1 MTVTSIHSLWLRGLF
16 SIAVLSYLGAQVD
29 IKAALSA
36 AASVDA
42 LYLVAVLVLVAL
54 DRMVMVARWLLVLRS
69 SGQRLGLASLTRIF
83 LVSSFLGSALPTSVG
98 ADALRAY
105 QLSSHTDN
113 PSEAIASVA
122 IDRLV
127 GFFTLTLLAILGTTL
142 WGSASD
148 TIPRAW
154 FWSLIV
160 LVTLL
165 VGGLLF
171 ADHLVRSFLPSR
183 WHTSSIVMTVLRL
196 TDALSRYRDRRGI
209 LAGTFSLSLAVHLL
223 RVSQAYLLGQGL
235 DLTVPFLYYLA
246 FMPIALLIFLLPVSI
261 AGVGLPQG
269 VIVWLLAPLGVTDD
283 LSFALSTLLV
293 LTGLAGN
300 LPGAWLY
307 ARSKNALEETT

>member
-1 MTVTSIHSLWLRGLF
+1 M
-16 SIAVLSYLGAQVD
+16 
-29 IKAALSA
+29 KAALSA

-42 LYLVAVLVLVAL
+42 LHLVAVLVLVAL
-54 DRMVMVARWLLVLRS
+54 DRMVMVARWLLVLRG
-69 SGQRLGLASLTRIF
+69 SGQRVGLAFLTRIF

-105 QLSSHTDN
+105 QLSSRTDN
-113 PSEAIASVA
+113 
-122 IDRLV
+122 DRLV
-127 GFFTLTLLAILGTTL
+127 GIFALTLLAILGTTL

-183 WHTSSIVMTVLRL
+183 WHTSSIVMAVLRL

-246 FMPIALLIFLLPVSI
+246 FMPIALLVFLLPVSI

-293 LTGLAGN
+293 LIGLAGN

>member
-1 MTVTSIHSLWLRGLF
+1 M
-16 SIAVLSYLGAQVD
+16 
-29 IKAALSA
+29 
-36 AASVDA
+36 
-42 LYLVAVLVLVAL
+42 
-54 DRMVMVARWLLVLRS
+54 
-69 SGQRLGLASLTRIF
+69 
-83 LVSSFLGSALPTSVG
+83 VSSFLGSALPTSVG

-105 QLSSHTDN
+105 QLSSRTDN

-127 GFFTLTLLAILGTTL
+127 GIFALTLLAILGTTL

-148 TIPRAW
+148 AIPRAW

-235 DLTVPFLYYLA
+235 DLPVPFLYYLA
-246 FMPIALLIFLLPVSI
+246 FMPIALLVFLLPVSI

-283 LSFALSTLLV
+283 LSFAFSTLLV

-307 ARSKNALEETT
+307 ARSKKPLE